1 MDSQKIY
8 STVLERYS
16 ALSSDKTQTSDAH
29 SKSVAQAF
37 GYTEEDLQSIP
48 TQANL
53 GLSCGNPLAIAS
65 LREVCQA

>member
-1 MDSQKIY
+1 MY
-8 STVLERYS
+8 SAVLERYS
-16 ALSSDKTQTSDAH
+16 TLSVDKAQTRDAY